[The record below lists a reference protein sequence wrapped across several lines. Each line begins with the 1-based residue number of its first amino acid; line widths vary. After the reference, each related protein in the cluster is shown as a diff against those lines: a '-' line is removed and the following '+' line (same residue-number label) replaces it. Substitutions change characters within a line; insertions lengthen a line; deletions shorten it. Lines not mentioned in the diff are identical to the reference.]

1 MIAAMR
7 DPYAIL
13 GVRRNAGQEEIK
25 AAWRSVARAV
35 HPDHNQDDPSATE
48 RFAEAGRAYELL
60 RDPVRRSRYDWVRRE
75 AELRRMEAMKQK
87 MRGQEPDDEPV
98 GAEMAEEAISRIF
111 GVDPQ
116 AAAARPSA
124 AARPVEK
131 NAPSV
136 GPFKAEPAAEM
147 KQEQPKADAMVRR
160 SIAPAAELVAAIV
173 QRIRGRITKT
183 ADKVPDLAIDIHVS
197 IEDVIERARVPVEL
211 PDGELIKVSIPV
223 GAMDGQTI
231 RLKEQGYRVA
241 GMARGDVVATLR
253 IGQDGPFRTRG
264 LDIVTALPL
273 DLQNAVLGCE
283 TTIEAPNG
291 PVTVAIP
298 AWSGSDKS
306 IRIAGK
312 GLPDASGQSGD
323 LVVELRLVLHEKP
336 DDKVMDLMRSQ
347 RNGLYL

>member
-60 RDPVRRSRYDWVRRE
+60 RDPVRRSRYDWARRE
-75 AELRRMEAMKQK
+75 AELRRMEAMKER
-87 MRGQEPDDEPV
+87 MRGPEPADEPV
-98 GAEMAEEAISRIF
+98 GAETAEEAISRIF
-111 GVDPQ
+111 GVEPQ
-116 AAAARPSA
+116 AAAAPRPKS
-124 AARPVEK
+124 AARPVEQGGPPLDAK
-131 NAPSV
+131 TAPA
-136 GPFKAEPAAEM
+136 GEA
-147 KQEQPKADAMVRR
+147 KQEQPKTDLPVRR
-160 SIAPAAELVAAIV
+160 SIVPAAELVAAIV
-173 QRIRGRITKT
+173 QRIRGRIAKT
-183 ADKVPDLAIDIHVS
+183 AEKVPDLAIEVHVS
-197 IEDVIERARVPVEL
+197 IKELIARARVPVEL
-211 PDGELIKVSIPV
+211 PDGESFRVSIPA
-223 GAMDGQTI
+223 GATDGQAI

-253 IGQDGPFRTRG
+253 IRQDGPFRTRG
-264 LDIVTALPL
+264 LDLVTTLPL

-283 TTIEAPNG
+283 TMIETPNG
-291 PVTVAIP
+291 PVTVAVP
-298 AWSGSDKS
+298 AWSGSDKE

-312 GLPDASGQSGD
+312 GLRGADGESGD
-323 LVVELRLVLHEKP
+323 LIVELRLVLHEKP

-347 RNGLYL
+347 RDGLYL